1 MAETI
6 GHPVMRAAP
15 PATLDE
21 LLAHVGLV
29 DAVSDSTRA
38 QLLALGLLVD
48 KEQPMQDE
56 QRTLLVQALGAA
68 AAQEVDDCMASRNA
82 CRPAR
87 ACRCSTCWCR
97 PCDGCRSPPAN
108 DCCCSVTA

>member
-1 MAETI
+1 MADDRPP
-6 GHPVMRAAP
+6 GDARRAAGD
-15 PATLDE
+15 ADE

-68 AAQEVDDCMASRNA
+68 AAQEVERLHGIAQRLP
-82 CRPAR
+82 PAR
-87 ACRCSTCWCR
+87 AGARPAGR